1 MLRRA
6 MMAGG
11 SAPPP
16 AGSTFDPSLKGASV
30 VLSNANLDAT
40 KAAAGYQ
47 TVYGTQG
54 RSSGRYAF
62 EVLVTERPSISTI
75 LIGIADKTNS
85 AGVIVTYLG
94 NNGGP
99 EQTLGYNDNNG
110 STTQSRLF
118 RRMTVGNINGNGG
131 IGGSASCY
139 AAGDVITVDV
149 DFAGNVC
156 NMYENGVLRHGP
168 IAITA
173 ATYFPAASLQSAAAV
188 RLITTGLSHLPS
200 GATAWG

>member
-1 MLRRA
+1 MLRRV
-6 MMAGG
+6 MMAGA

-16 AGSTFDPSLKGASV
+16 AASTFDPALKGANI
-30 VLSNANLDAT
+30 VLSNGNLDAT

-62 EVLVTERPSISTI
+62 EVLVTARPSISTI

-85 AGVIVTYLG
+85 ASVLTTYIG

-99 EQTLGYNDNNG
+99 VETLGYNDNNG
-110 STTQSRLF
+110 SSTASRLF
-118 RRMTVGNINGNGG
+118 KRMTVGTSTTGVGG
-131 IGGSASCY
+131 VAGLY
-139 AAGDVITVDV
+139 TTGDVITVDV
-149 DFAGNVC
+149 DFSTNLC
-156 NMYENGVLRHGP
+156 DMYKNGVLRYGS
-168 IAITA
+168 IAITSGK
-173 ATYFPAASLQSAAAV
+173 TYFPAASLQSAAAV